1 MALVPFFVGVANIL
15 RQTTKLPFFLDP
27 ELVVHNF
34 PTRGRN
40 PSSDMGIVVS
50 LYKKITIRLCGCA
63 LSPALTYYLCFAA

>member
-1 MALVPFFVGVANIL
+1 MALVPFFVGVVNIL
-15 RQTTKLPFFLDP
+15 RQATKLPFFLDP

-40 PSSDMGIVVS
+40 QSSDMGIVVT
-50 LYKKITIRLCGCA
+50 KKITIRLCGCA